1 MRNLP
6 SAGLAEQLIAL
17 DVLLCRVLEGVV
29 HQDVQLPALG
39 IQWVKNPTYKKQTWI
54 DRPLEKEANVD

>member
-17 DVLLCRVLEGVV
+17 GVLLCRVLEGVV
-29 HQDVQLPALG
+29 HQDVQLTALG
-39 IQWVKNPTYKKQTWI
+39 IQWVKKPTYKKQTWI